1 MADTASAVFRGGG
14 AVAPLQRMALRALAL
29 AGWRRYLSAFLLGVL
44 AAAALPPVDMTPVL
58 LISFVGLAWLE
69 DGSHDGRQAF
79 ALGWSFGMGF
89 FMAGLYWIGVA
100 LTVDWRQF
108 WWLMPFAELGFPALL
123 AIFTGIA
130 LLASDYAARKLRLS
144 GTARAVMLALCW
156 SVLEYARG
164 HVLTGFPW
172 NLMGYAWSG
181 GFPGGIAV
189 LQTGSV
195 FGIYGLS
202 FLTVLAACLPARLG
216 AAAGMRFSPVLAA
229 LVIVAAMAGFG
240 AWRLHENPRQD
251 VAGVTLRLVQPS
263 IPQTLVNDPQ
273 AMVANFRRTLSLT
286 LSPGFDKVSA
296 VIWPENGGPPF
307 LDRDADARLAL
318 ARAAPP
324 GGLVIS
330 GTVRANPPPEPI
342 TRFWNSL
349 AVLDSKGDILATYD
363 KHHLVPFG
371 EYVPLRDVLPINK
384 ITPGTVDFSAG
395 SGPATLSVPGMPS
408 FSPLIC
414 YEAIFPETAVDPAR
428 RPAWLLNVTNDA
440 WYGFTSGPIQHLA
453 IARMRAVEQG
463 LALARDGNNG
473 VSAMIDPLG
482 RVVARLGLDDVG
494 VLDVPLPQAL
504 APTPYARFGDRL
516 YLALL
521 LLGLA
526 AAALITRI
534 ERRSRHIKG
543 KPGLLE

>member
-1 MADTASAVFRGGG
+1 VADAAAALLRGGA
-14 AVAPLQRMALRALAL
+14 AVAPLQRLALRALAL
-29 AGWRRYLSAFLLGVL
+29 TGWRRYLSAFLLGAL

-58 LISFVGLAWLE
+58 LVSFGGLVWLE

-89 FMAGLYWIGVA
+89 FTAGLYWIGVA

-123 AIFTGIA
+123 AVFTGLA
-130 LLASDYAARKLRLS
+130 LLASDYAARTLRLS
-144 GTARAVMLALCW
+144 GTARIVMLALCW

-189 LQTGSV
+189 LQAGSV

-216 AAAGMRFSPVLAA
+216 AAAGMRFSPALAA
-229 LVIVAAMAGFG
+229 LAIVAALAGFG
-240 AWRLHENPRQD
+240 AWRLEANPRRD
-251 VAGVTLRLVQPS
+251 VPNITLRLVQPS

-273 AMVANFRRTLSLT
+273 ALVANFHRTLGLT

-307 LDRDADARLAL
+307 LDRDSDARLAL

-324 GGLVIS
+324 AGLVIA
-330 GTVRANPPPEPI
+330 GTVRANPPPGPI

-349 AVLDSKGDILATYD
+349 AALDPRGDILATYD

-371 EYVPLRDVLPINK
+371 EYVPFRDVLPINK

-395 SGPATLSVPGMPS
+395 SGPATLAVPGLPP

-414 YEAIFPETAVDPAR
+414 YEAIFPEAVVDPDH
-428 RPAWLLNVTNDA
+428 RPAWLLNITNDA
-440 WYGFTSGPIQHLA
+440 WYGFTSGPFQHLA

-504 APTPYARFGDRL
+504 APTPYARFGDRG

-526 AAALITRI
+526 AAALVSPF
-534 ERRSRHIKG
+534 ERKSHHAKG

>member
-1 MADTASAVFRGGG
+1 MADAPSALLRGGA
-14 AVAPLQRMALRALAL
+14 AVAPLQRLALRALAL
-29 AGWRRYLSAFLLGVL
+29 AGWRRYLSAFFLGAL

-58 LISFVGLAWLE
+58 LISFGGLVWME
-69 DGSHDGRQAF
+69 DGSHDARQAF

-89 FMAGLYWIGVA
+89 FTAGLYWIGVA

-108 WWLMPFAELGFPALL
+108 WWLMPFAELGFPAVL
-123 AIFTGIA
+123 AIFTGLA
-130 LLASDYAARKLRLS
+130 LMASDYAARRLRLS
-144 GTARAVMLALCW
+144 GTARVVMLALCW

-181 GFPGGIAV
+181 GFPGSAAM
-189 LQTGSV
+189 LQAGSV

-216 AAAGMRFSPVLAA
+216 AAAGARLLPALAA
-229 LVIVAAMAGFG
+229 LAIVAVLAGFG
-240 AWRLHENPRQD
+240 AWRLEANPRRD
-251 VAGVTLRLVQPS
+251 VPNITLRLVQPS

-273 AMVANFRRTLSLT
+273 SLVANFRRTLGLT

-296 VIWPENGGPPF
+296 VIWPESAGPPF
-307 LDRDADARLAL
+307 LDRDSDARLAL

-324 GGLVIS
+324 AGLVIA
-330 GTVRANPPPEPI
+330 GTVRANPPPGPI
-342 TRFWNSL
+342 TKFWNNL
-349 AVLDSKGDILATYD
+349 AALDSRGDILATYD

-371 EYVPLRDVLPINK
+371 EYVPFRDVLPINK

-395 SGPATLSVPGMPS
+395 SGPATLTVPGVPP

-414 YEAIFPETAVDPAR
+414 YEAIFPEAVVDPDH
-428 RPAWLLNVTNDA
+428 RPAWLLNITNDA
-440 WYGFTSGPIQHLA
+440 WYGFTSGPFQHLA
-453 IARMRAVEQG
+453 IARVRAIEQG
-463 LALARDGNNG
+463 LALARAGNNG

-494 VLDVPLPQAL
+494 VLDVPLPEVLPA
-504 APTPYARFGDRL
+504 TPYARFGDRG

-526 AAALITRI
+526 AAALVSPI
-534 ERRSRHIKG
+534 ERKPHHIKG

>member
-1 MADTASAVFRGGG
+1 VADAATAWLRGGA
-14 AVAPLQRMALRALAL
+14 AVAPLQRLALRALAL
-29 AGWRRYLSAFLLGVL
+29 TGWRRYLSAFLLGVL

-58 LISFVGLAWLE
+58 LVSFGGLVWLA
-69 DGSHDGRQAF
+69 DGSRDGRQAF

-89 FMAGLYWIGVA
+89 FTAGLYWIGFA

-108 WWLMPFAELGFPALL
+108 WWLMPFAELGFPAAL
-123 AIFTGIA
+123 AIFTGLA
-130 LLASDYAARKLRLS
+130 VMASDYAARALRLS
-144 GTARAVMLALCW
+144 GNARIIMLALCW
-156 SVLEYARG
+156 SALEYARG

-172 NLMGYAWSG
+172 NLVGYAWSG
-181 GFPGGIAV
+181 GFPGSTAM
-189 LQTGSV
+189 LQAGSV

-216 AAAGMRFSPVLAA
+216 AAGGARLSPVLAA
-229 LVIVAAMAGFG
+229 LAIVAALAGFG
-240 AWRLHENPRQD
+240 AWRLEAYPRQD

-263 IPQTLVNDPQ
+263 IPQTLRNDPQ
-273 AMVANFRRTLSLT
+273 ALVADFRRTLGLT
-286 LSPGFDKVSA
+286 LSPGFDKVAA
-296 VIWPENGGPPF
+296 VIWPENAGPPF
-307 LDRDADARLAL
+307 LDRDNDARLAL

-324 GGLVIS
+324 GGLVIA
-330 GTVRANPPPEPI
+330 GTIRGSPLPGPVI
-342 TRFWNSL
+342 QFWNSL
-349 AVLDSKGDILATYD
+349 AVLDPRGDILATYD

-371 EYVPLRDVLPINK
+371 EYVPFRDVLPINK

-395 SGPATLSVPGMPS
+395 AGPATLDVPGLPS

-414 YEAIFPETAVDPAR
+414 YEAIFPEAVVDPAR
-428 RPAWLLNVTNDA
+428 RPGWLLNITNDA
-440 WYGFTSGPIQHLA
+440 WYGFTSGPFQHLA

-463 LALARDGNNG
+463 LALARAGNNG

-494 VLDVPLPQAL
+494 VLDVPLPLAL
-504 APTPYARFGDRL
+504 PPTLYARFGDRG

-526 AAALITRI
+526 TAALVSLN
-534 ERRSRHIKG
+534 ERRSHHIKG